1 MLQSDENERAKDYL
15 KSLRA
20 AESKEDYK
28 YQAKSGIN
36 VIDAVLCEASRKAHE
51 KGINYTEKI
60 SMLPYNLGIES
71 TDLCSIL
78 ANLLTN
84 ALEAAQQEMFVE
96 LKKVRETLFITVK
109 NDYETPPVV
118 VNGKF
123 VTHKKEK
130 SLHGWGTQIVE
141 QIVEK
146 YEGSVEYTVSE
157 RYFAAYVM
165 LNEKDSVGI

>member
-1 MLQSDENERAKDYL
+1 
-15 KSLRA
+15 
-20 AESKEDYK
+20 
-28 YQAKSGIN
+28 
-36 VIDAVLCEASRKAHE
+36 
-51 KGINYTEKI
+51 
-60 SMLPYNLGIES
+60 MLPYNIGIES
-71 TDLCSIL
+71 PDLCSLL

-84 ALEAAQQEMFVE
+84 ALEAAQQEMFLE

-109 NDYETPPVV
+109 NDYETQPVII
-118 VNGKF
+118 NGKF
-123 VTHKKEK
+123 ITNKKEK

-165 LNEKDSVGI
+165 LNERDAVR